1 MTVDYKA
8 TLNLPKTAFPMK
20 ANLASMEP
28 TMLAFWEEHR
38 IYEKQLEKNQGRPNF
53 CLHDGPPYANG
64 ALHAGHALDKILK
77 DMVVK
82 FHNLAGWFA
91 DYVPGWDC
99 HGLPIERAVEK
110 RLANKKKRREALT
123 RAEFLEA
130 CRAYA
135 LEYVHIQ
142 REGFRRMGVLGRWN
156 DAYLT
161 LDFAYEAEE
170 IRQLAAFAKQGL
182 LYRKKKPVFWCIHD
196 KTALAEAEVEYAEH
210 TSPSVYVGFDV
221 TTPRERLPFSSCLPV
236 QLAIWTTTPWTLPAN
251 LAICLH
257 PELEYGLYAL
267 GEKQVLVAQGL
278 LASFLAAVA
287 PGELKPKA
295 KASPGVFRQEDL
307 AFPEKWQGGLKGE
320 SLLGLRYRH
329 AFLEREGTVIVGK
342 HVSLEAGTG
351 LVHTA
356 PGHGQE
362 DFEMGLEYSL
372 DIYNP
377 VLDDGRFDATVGERL
392 QGLKVTQA
400 DEVVVDWLVE
410 KGALLNKKGEVL
422 KHSYPHCWRCQT
434 ALLFRATNQWF
445 IDIDANGLRQKAL
458 HHIENSIRWVPAWG
472 KERIR
477 GMVAGRPDWCI
488 SRQRTWGVPVVV
500 PLCEDCQT
508 PVIDEGLMLKVA
520 DMVEKEGTALWY
532 STPMQQLLPEGYAC
546 KACQGRRFRPETDIL
561 DVWFD
566 SGTSFTSLA
575 RKGLPFPAQLYL
587 EGSDQHRGWFQ
598 SSLLISVA
606 TRGVPP
612 YETCLTHGFILDG
625 EGKKM
630 SKSLGNGIEPDEVF
644 KKHGAEILR
653 LWVASSDYKDD
664 VRLSMGA
671 LDSLSESYRKVRNTL
686 RYALSNLF
694 DFSPEEDALPASRLE
709 LLDKWALSRLAQVL
723 ARVKASFEAYEFHHA
738 FRTLVEFCAT
748 DLSALYFDILK
759 DSLYVLPKAS
769 PKRRSAQTALWHI
782 AKDLLVAFAPLTSF
796 TAEEAWQHLPGEK
809 PESVFLAE
817 FPKPE
822 PLLDEASRQEFAQL
836 LALRS
841 AVLPLLEARRREGL
855 IGKSID
861 ARVLLW
867 AEGKRRALLEK
878 HWGLLAELFI
888 VSQVEWF
895 SSAEAAREAAPLEEG
910 VKAAVE
916 LAKGLRCP
924 RCWMYFEEIKEEGAL
939 CGRCQS
945 AVEGGGFAQAE

>member
-8 TLNLPKTAFPMK
+8 TLNLPKTEFPMK
-20 ANLASMEP
+20 GNLSSLEP
-28 TMLAFWEEHR
+28 KMLAFWEERR
-38 IYEKQLEKNQGRPNF
+38 IYEKQLEKNRGRPVF

-64 ALHAGHALDKILK
+64 AAHVGHALDKILK

-82 FHNLAGWFA
+82 FFNLAGWFS

-110 RLANKKKRREALT
+110 RLANKKKKREAMT
-123 RAEFLEA
+123 RGEFLEA

-135 LEYVHIQ
+135 MEYVHIQ
-142 REGFRRMGVLGRWN
+142 RDGFRRMGVWGRWS

-161 LDFAYEAEE
+161 LQFPYEAEE
-170 IRQLAAFAKQGL
+170 IRHLASFAKQGL

-210 TSPSVYVGFDV
+210 TSSSIYVAFDV
-221 TTPRERLPFSSCLPV
+221 TTPPEALPFSSSLPT

-251 LAICLH
+251 LAICVH

-267 GEKQVLVAQGL
+267 GGKQLVVAEGL
-278 LASFLAAVA
+278 LTSFLAAVA
-287 PGELKPKA
+287 PSELKPGVE
-295 KASPGVFRQEDL
+295 ASPGVFREEDL

-320 SLLGLRYRH
+320 TLRTLRYRH
-329 AFLEREGTVIVGK
+329 AFLERESPVVLGK
-342 HVSLEAGTG
+342 HVSLDAGTG

-362 DFEMGLEYSL
+362 DFEMGLEYGL

-410 KGALLNKKGEVL
+410 KGALLNKKGEKL
-422 KHSYPHCWRCQT
+422 RHSYPHCWRCHHPIV
-434 ALLFRATNQWF
+434 FRATHQWF
-445 IDIDANGLRQKAL
+445 IDIDLNGLRQKAL
-458 HHIENSIRWVPAWG
+458 HHIENSIQWVPAWG

-477 GMVAGRPDWCI
+477 GMVASRPDWCI

-508 PVIDEGLMLKVA
+508 PVIDEALMLKVA
-520 DMVEKEGTALWY
+520 DRVEKEGAAVWY
-532 STPMQQLLPEGYAC
+532 STPMQQFLPEGYAC
-546 KACQGRRFRPETDIL
+546 KNCQGKRFKPETDIL

-566 SGTSFTSLA
+566 SGTSFSSMPRL
-575 RKGLPFPAQLYL
+575 GLSFPAQLYM

-625 EGKKM
+625 EGRKM

-644 KKHGAEILR
+644 KKYGAEILR

-664 VRLSMGA
+664 ISLSLGV
-671 LDSLSESYRKVRNTL
+671 LDSLSENYRKVRNTL

-694 DFSPEEDALPASRLE
+694 DFSPEKDALPTQQLA
-709 LLDKWALSRLAQVL
+709 LLDKWALSRLSEVL
-723 ARVKASFEAYEFHHA
+723 ARVKTAFLAYEFHHA
-738 FRTLVEFCAT
+738 FRALVDFCTT
-748 DLSALYFDILK
+748 DLSAVYFDILK
-759 DSLYVLPKAS
+759 DSLYTLPKNS

-817 FPKPE
+817 FPTPK
-822 PLLDEASRQEFAQL
+822 PLLDETSRQEFAQL

-841 AVLPLLEARRREGL
+841 AVLPLLEAKRREGH
-855 IGKSID
+855 IGKSVD

-867 AEGKRRALLEK
+867 AEGQRRALLEK
-878 HWGLLAELFI
+878 HWALLPEVFI
-888 VSQVEWF
+888 VSQVQWF
-895 SSAEAAREAAPLEEG
+895 ASKAQAEEATLLPSGE
-910 VKAAVE
+910 KAAVE
-916 LAKGLRCP
+916 LAKGFRCP
-924 RCWMYFEEIKEEGAL
+924 RCWVYFEEITEEGGL
-939 CGRCQS
+939 CPRCQS
-945 AVEGGGFAQAE
+945 AV